1 MQARNFKK
9 LLFVTFSSLLLVS
22 ASFAQT
28 IKLTGKVINTKNEP
42 VAGASILI
50 EELKRTIV
58 ANLDGQFDANLEVG
72 KKYTFTISSVGYNTK
87 VVSEIEVGVNADNN
101 VTVVLEPQSKNSEA
115 IVIRS
120 TRRQESTVALLTFQ
134 RTNTALSSGLAADF
148 IRRTPDKNTGE
159 VLKRVSGASIQDNKF
174 VIVRGLS
181 DRYNSAMLN
190 SALLP
195 SSEPDKKAFSFDMFP
210 AALIDNIVINKT
222 ATPEFTGE
230 FSGGLVQVNT
240 RDIPTKDVITVGFG
254 IGYNNQSTFR
264 DFTSNKRNQYDWLG
278 FDDGTRNIP
287 DSFPATAQ
295 IYRALGK
302 DAAGLNKQ
310 IELTQQFRGDV
321 YVPYTVKAAPIKTFN
336 FTYAQN
342 HKLKNGANLG
352 TLVAINY
359 RNSMLIYNVEKAF
372 YEADGTPVFNFNDK
386 QNRYQTNLGG
396 IINVAWVKGKHKV
409 AFKNLFNQLYEDN
422 YYTREGFNT
431 NRRNDLRFYSSYLN
445 QRSLFS
451 SQLEG
456 E

>member
-58 ANLDGQFDANLEVG
+58 ANLDGQFDANLEAG
-72 KKYTFTISSVGYNTK
+72 KKYTFTVSSVGYNTK
-87 VVSEIEVGVNADNN
+87 VVADIEVGANADNS

-240 RDIPTKDVITVGFG
+240 RDIPTKDVLTVGFG
-254 IGYNNQSTFR
+254 LGYNNQSTFKP
-264 DFTSNKRNQYDWLG
+264 FVSNNRNQYDWLG
-278 FDDGTRNIP
+278 FDDGTRSIP

-295 IYRALGK
+295 LYRALGK
-302 DAAGLNKQ
+302 NAAGVDKQ
-310 IELTQQFRGDV
+310 VSLTQEFRGDV
-321 YVPYTVKAAPIKTFN
+321 Y
-336 FTYAQN
+336 
-342 HKLKNGANLG
+342 
-352 TLVAINY
+352 
-359 RNSMLIYNVEKAF
+359 
-372 YEADGTPVFNFNDK
+372 
-386 QNRYQTNLGG
+386 
-396 IINVAWVKGKHKV
+396 
-409 AFKNLFNQLYEDN
+409 
-422 YYTREGFNT
+422 
-431 NRRNDLRFYSSYLN
+431 
-445 QRSLFS
+445 
-451 SQLEG
+451 
-456 E
+456 